1 MAGGFI
7 DLKSPRVKSP
17 NDRPQAGRKSKQE
30 QDGKRREQEIFQ
42 ERPKKTEP
50 EEDNNFKS
58 ADSPQFQTA
67 AVRHLLPRGEGG
79 EAVPPERAMCFRPA
93 PTGLVI
99 NHRWTRIKSEGRNP
113 AARG

>member
-42 ERPKKTEP
+42 ERWKKTEP
-50 EEDNNFKS
+50 EEDNNSKS

-67 AVRHLLPRGEGG
+67 ADTIPRFLSHGNGNET
-79 EAVPPERAMCFRPA
+79 M
-93 PTGLVI
+93 L
-99 NHRWTRIKSEGRNP
+99 
-113 AARG
+113 